1 MHPASSVIFF
11 TTASGAGFGI
21 MGWLCVAI
29 LMGHYILTPQTI
41 LMGVIGLALAGAG
54 LLSSTLHLGNPQR
67 AWRAFSQ
74 WRTSW
79 LSREGILA
87 VLTCVSFAAILGLYL
102 TSGVVLPWMAGSCL
116 VLSLLTIIATAMIY
130 AQIKPVPRWHTKL
143 TVLCYLGFSISTGM
157 AVIAAVSPTRYHVYL
172 AFGGLVLA
180 WVFKLLWW
188 QRASRTSLSH
198 DGSTTATATGLTG
211 FSSVKLFEKPH
222 MTQNYLMTEMV
233 FEIGRKHAARLRQ
246 IALLAGGLLPFICL
260 GLAIITGQT
269 AGFVMVSCVMHLIG
283 VGVERW
289 LFFAEAEHVVAL
301 YYGKG

>member
-21 MGWLCVAI
+21 MSWLSIAI

-41 LMGVIGLALAGAG
+41 FMGVIGLVLAGAG
-54 LLSSTLHLGNPQR
+54 LLSSTFHLGNPQR

-87 VLTCVSFAAILGLYL
+87 ILACINFAAILALYMI
-102 TSGVVLPWMAGSCL
+102 SGMVLPIMAGTCL

-143 TVLCYLGFSISTGM
+143 TVLCYLGFSTSTGI
-157 AVIAAVSPTRYHVYL
+157 AVIASVSPTRYHIYL
-172 AFGGLVLA
+172 ALGGLVLA

-188 QRASRTSLSH
+188 KRAQQTNLSH
-198 DGSTTATATGLTG
+198 DGSSTATATGLTG

-222 MTQNYLMTEMV
+222 MTKNYLMTEMV
-233 FEIGRKHAARLRQ
+233 FEIGRKHAVRLRQ
-246 IALLAGGLLPFICL
+246 IAFLAGGLLPVIFF
-260 GLAIITGQT
+260 GLVTLTGQT
-269 AGFVMVSCVMHLIG
+269 TGLVLLACAMHLIG

-289 LFFAEAEHVVAL
+289 LFFAEAEHVVSL
-301 YYGKG
+301 YYGKQ